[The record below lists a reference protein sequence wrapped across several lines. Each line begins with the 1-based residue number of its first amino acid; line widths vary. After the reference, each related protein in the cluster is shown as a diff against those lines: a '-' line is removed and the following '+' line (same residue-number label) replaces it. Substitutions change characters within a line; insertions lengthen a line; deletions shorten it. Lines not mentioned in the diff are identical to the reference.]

1 MWSKGFWGLLL
12 LVMRLKKLPAFSP
25 PTWRLSAGKAAQAS
39 GKSFEALFETMC
51 NIQQIKY
58 VRIPSGAR
66 TVKKGI
72 LIREKSPFDC
82 FIEKNGRL
90 LFADLKSTK
99 AGTFP
104 TEKIKDHQ
112 IEALS
117 VLKKGGQKSGYIVEF
132 STRHEIYFFDVAT
145 LIKLKILKK
154 SASPAQGVL
163 VGLVGSPS
171 RLLDDELFCQKSEII
186 HK

>member
-1 MWSKGFWGLLL
+1 MH
-12 LVMRLKKLPAFSP
+12 SP
-25 PTWRLSAGKAAQAS
+25 QTWRVSAGKAAQAS
-39 GKSFEALFETMC
+39 GKSFETLFETMC
-51 NIQQIKY
+51 NVQQIKY
-58 VRIPSGAR
+58 VRIPSGGR

-82 FIEKNGRL
+82 YIQKEGKL

-104 TEKIKDHQ
+104 TEKIKEHQ

-117 VLKKGGQKSGYIVEF
+117 ILKLGGQKSGYIVDF
-132 STRHEIYFFDVAT
+132 SSRHEIYFFDVAT
-145 LIKLKILKK
+145 LIKLKILGK

-163 VGLVGSPS
+163 VGTTGGVSKLFGDV
-171 RLLDDELFCQKSEII
+171 LFCHNSEIL